1 MSVAEDGGLHGH
13 ILIDRRTRVQS
24 LLSHLCE
31 IQCRGCRQA
40 QCLVGVVAEYGE
52 RDSDGHYNVCALIE
66 PLGKR
71 LEIDILKKFGGG
83 IRKRQYTSVH
93 RFCAAQA
100 CTSRRRPPLPTGVIV
115 GVSVAVAGVVFIL
128 ALVFFLLR
136 ARRRH
141 QNDADMVSPFVRVG
155 SETPEGSLPSNSPR
169 RHAKERL
176 HYLEA
181 ELSTAHANIQD
192 PSARAR
198 AHAPEAGPEE
208 GCSEG
213 GNGHPNLADGVGV
226 HHAPEADGEIS
237 TLRMRVNR
245 LEAEIR
251 EARALDGPPA
261 YTAG

>member
-1 MSVAEDGGLHGH
+1 M
-13 ILIDRRTRVQS
+13 
-24 LLSHLCE
+24 
-31 IQCRGCRQA
+31 
-40 QCLVGVVAEYGE
+40 VGVVAEYGE

-66 PLGKR
+66 SLGKR
-71 LEIDILKKFGGG
+71 LEIDKLEEIRWWYPQAAVHFRPPILRSTGQPGHFAS
-83 IRKRQYTSVH
+83 IVPATE
-93 RFCAAQA
+93 A

-115 GVSVAVAGVVFIL
+115 GVSVAVTGVVFTL
-128 ALVFFLLR
+128 ALAFFLLR

-141 QNDADMVSPFVRVG
+141 RNDAEIVSPFVRVG

-181 ELSTAHANIQD
+181 ELSTAHVNIQEL
-192 PSARAR
+192 SARER
-198 AHAPEAGPEE
+198 AHAPETGPGE
-208 GCSEG
+208 GCSEE
-213 GNGHPNLADGVGV
+213 GNGHPNPADGVGV
-226 HHAPEADGEIS
+226 HHASEADGEIS